1 MGVMTDTTA
10 SRPHPTSA
18 DSPETRTPDRC
29 ARRLRRVLRVN
40 AANSFAAGLLL
51 AAAPTRIDQLLDTG
65 HPGWIRVVGIAL
77 LPFAALCAWLSS
89 APIGELRRL
98 TPLIVAG
105 DVAWVVTSV
114 ATVLL
119 GWYSGGGAIAV
130 LAMAAVVDLFALL
143 QWSAW
148 RNLRPTR

>member
-1 MGVMTDTTA
+1 MGAMTDTTA
-10 SRPHPTSA
+10 SRPHLTPA
-18 DSPETRTPDRC
+18 DAPELQISDHC
-29 ARRLRRVLRVN
+29 ANRLRRVLRVN
-40 AANSFAAGLLL
+40 AANSFVAGLLL
-51 AAAPTRIDQLLDTG
+51 AAAPTRIDELLDTG

-89 APIGELRRL
+89 TSIDELRRT

-105 DVAWVVTSV
+105 DFAWVVASV

-119 GWYSGGGAIAV
+119 GWYSTGGAVAV
-130 LAMAAVVDLFALL
+130 LVMAAVVDVFALL

-148 RNLRPTR
+148 RKLRPTR